1 MADEKVASIY
11 AAALLDLAE
20 TAGQAPLVEAEIASV
35 ASLLSAD
42 PAVWK
47 FFKSPVIDAGL
58 KMSILGRA
66 VKDQVSGLLFN
77 FLGVLA
83 GRRRVDELPDMAR
96 MYAHLL
102 DLKSGRKR
110 VRIIA
115 SVEPTADQLDRLKK
129 ALVTFLKSD
138 VAVETKVDA
147 DLMGGM
153 VIRSGDFLIDTSVKN
168 HLKRIHRELVQ
179 KRILGRDYYEN

>member
-20 TAGQAPLVEAEIASV
+20 QAGQAAPVEEEIGSV
-35 ASLLSAD
+35 AALLTAD
-42 PAVWK
+42 LPVWK

-58 KMSILGRA
+58 KMAILGRA
-66 VKDQVSGLLFN
+66 VKGQVSDLLFN

-83 GRRRVDELPDMAR
+83 RRRRVEELPDMAR

-110 VRIIA
+110 VRILA
-115 SVEPTADQLDRLKK
+115 SVEPSAEQIERLKK

-138 VAVETKVDA
+138 VALETKVDA

-153 VIRSGDFLIDTSVKN
+153 VIKSGDFVIDTSVKN
-168 HLKRIHRELVQ
+168 HLKRIHRELVS